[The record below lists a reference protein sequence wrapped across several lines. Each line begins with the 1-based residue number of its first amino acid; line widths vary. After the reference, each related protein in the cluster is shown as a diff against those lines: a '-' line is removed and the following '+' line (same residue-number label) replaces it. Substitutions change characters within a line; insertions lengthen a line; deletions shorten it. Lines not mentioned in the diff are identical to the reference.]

1 MKEKLKSWFR
11 KWWEIDYQV
20 LDEPDGYSCASWIVF
35 QTLLMA
41 AVFLGIYV
49 WNKDFQIE
57 FNHVDLLACAFVL
70 VFIAAFVYVFIQI
83 NKSIAERKVF
93 TKRNARLFIRL
104 SNVLS
109 LSVVAI
115 LSVSISSRYFGMCVV
130 LMMSLSF
137 IASMA
142 LQTAGWMINKG
153 IQMQEEQ
160 ELTI

>member
-11 KWWEIDYQV
+11 QWWEIDYQV

-57 FNHVDLLACAFVL
+57 FNRVDLLACAFVL

-109 LSVVAI
+109 VISI
-115 LSVSISSRYFGMCVV
+115 LSVSIFSRYFNGIWVV
-130 LMMSLSF
+130 LLMLLSF
-137 IASMA
+137 LASMA

>member
-20 LDEPDGYSCASWIVF
+20 LDEPDGYSCTSFIVF
-35 QTLLMA
+35 QVIVS
-41 AVFLGIYV
+41 AVIFLGIYA
-49 WNKDFQIE
+49 WNKDFHVE
-57 FNHVDLLACAFVL
+57 FKRVDLLACAFVA

-83 NKSIAERKVF
+83 NKSIAQRKVF
-93 TKRNARLFIRL
+93 TKHNAHLFIRL
-104 SNVLS
+104 SNVLGIIS
-109 LSVVAI
+109 I
-115 LSVSISSRYFGMCVV
+115 LSVSIFSRYSEGIWVV
-130 LMMSLSF
+130 LMMLLSF

>member
-20 LDEPDGYSCASWIVF
+20 LDEPDCYSCASWIVL
-35 QTLLMA
+35 QTMLSA
-41 AVFLGIYV
+41 VVFLGIYA

-57 FNHVDLLACAFVL
+57 FNHIDLLACAFVL
-70 VFIAAFVYVFIQI
+70 VFIAVFVYVFVQI
-83 NKSIAERKVF
+83 NKSIAQRKVF

-109 LSVVAI
+109 VISI
-115 LSVSISSRYFGMCVV
+115 LSVSIFSRYFNGIWVV
-130 LMMSLSF
+130 LLMLLSF
-137 IASMA
+137 LASMA

>member
-41 AVFLGIYV
+41 AVFLGIYA

-57 FNHVDLLACAFVL
+57 FNHIDLLACAFVL

-109 LSVVAI
+109 VISI
-115 LSVSISSRYFGMCVV
+115 LSVSIFSRYFNGIWVV
-130 LMMSLSF
+130 LLMLLS
-137 IASMA
+137 ILASMA

>member
-20 LDEPDGYSCASWIVF
+20 LDEPDGYSCASWIVL
-35 QTLLMA
+35 QTMLSA
-41 AVFLGIYV
+41 VVFLGIYA

-57 FNHVDLLACAFVL
+57 FNRIDLLACSFVL
-70 VFIAAFVYVFIQI
+70 VFIAVFVYVFVQI
-83 NKSIAERKVF
+83 NKSIAQRKVF

-109 LSVVAI
+109 VISI
-115 LSVSISSRYFGMCVV
+115 LSVSIFSRYFNGIWVV
-130 LMMSLSF
+130 LMMLLSF

>member
-57 FNHVDLLACAFVL
+57 FNRIDLLACAFVL

-83 NKSIAERKVF
+83 YKSIAERKVF

-109 LSVVAI
+109 VISI
-115 LSVSISSRYFGMCVV
+115 LSVSIFSRYFNGIWVV
-130 LMMSLSF
+130 LLMLLSF
-137 IASMA
+137 LASMA